1 MLKGKIMSR
10 IAITGMGGFI
20 GFHLASKL
28 ALEGHHVIGFDSFN
42 DYYDPALKKAR
53 ADELESIEGIFTDN
67 VDLKDRDE
75 LFEWFEKNKPEIVIH
90 LAAYAGVR
98 NSLVEPDNY
107 IQNNVVGTHN
117 LIDACNMFSVEKV
130 IYASTSCV
138 MAGNELPWKED
149 EKVGYPLNPYGYTKL
164 CNESQFMASAIPS
177 AIGLRFFTVY
187 GPWGRPDMALFDF
200 TNKIIK
206 GESIDL
212 FNNGDMIRDFTYVDD
227 IVNGINIIVDF
238 IERSMV
244 VKEIYN
250 IGNGRQVPLM
260 EFVDNIERQ
269 LDRKAIKNYV
279 PKHPADTQATWS
291 DTTKIQALGY
301 KAETPIEE
309 GVAKFIEWYKG
320 YYNVN

>member
-1 MLKGKIMSR
+1 
-10 IAITGMGGFI
+10 
-20 GFHLASKL
+20 
-28 ALEGHHVIGFDSFN
+28 
-42 DYYDPALKKAR
+42 
-53 ADELESIEGIFTDN
+53 
-67 VDLKDRDE
+67 
-75 LFEWFEKNKPEIVIH
+75 
-90 LAAYAGVR
+90 
-98 NSLVEPDNY
+98 
-107 IQNNVVGTHN
+107 
-117 LIDACNMFSVEKV
+117 
-130 IYASTSCV
+130 
-138 MAGNELPWKED
+138 
-149 EKVGYPLNPYGYTKL
+149 
-164 CNESQFMASAIPS
+164 MASAIPS

-238 IERSMV
+238 IERSMI

-260 EFVDNIERQ
+260 EFVDNIEKQ
-269 LDRKAIKNYV
+269 LDREAIKNYV